1 MIIFLMETPITPPS
15 YMPPTSNFQNMDEDE
30 STFDVMEWIFKILH
44 HWYLFVIFLAITL
57 GIAFLVN
64 RTWKPIY
71 QVSAQILIGANQPSQ
86 SSQLMMQGFNLNTA
100 YKNIDNQ
107 MIIFTSNKLIHKAL
121 SEIDLSVDYYTEGRF
136 KLNNLYGISPINI
149 KSDRIADNVYGI
161 QFDFHDIDGTSYE
174 IIHQKDKQ
182 LGRLIFTG
190 KYGELLSTN
199 YFTIIV
205 NKTDLFNEKSF
216 LHFAFLSPDYLADY
230 FSSRISLNFVTN
242 NSTVLSVSM
251 TGPVYQRDIDFL
263 NVLCDEFLIDNLQQ
277 KNEEA
282 SRTIDF
288 IDKQLDQISDSL
300 HLSENKL
307 QDYRKTTQV
316 FDMSAY
322 SSTLMGHL
330 TSDQEKQL
338 EFQLKES
345 YLNYLE
351 NYIKRNLNKD
361 QIMTPSSLG
370 IVDPILV
377 ELLNQ
382 FNTATIKLS
391 QTTPQNPFYEKYSEE
406 LSRIRLAME
415 DALKNVR
422 AGFAVEKQNI
432 DNQSQ
437 MATTKL
443 ESLPEIENR
452 MNNFERE
459 YKMNDAYY
467 TYLLQKRAEAQIQ
480 QASNVPDNTILE
492 RARMISI
499 TNGGQK
505 SRSLM
510 MAIVIGLLIP
520 FLIIILKE
528 FLKLKIMD
536 KRDIEKITAFPYLG
550 NIPHVVNASTISVI
564 KHPKSSVAEAYRII
578 RTRVNFVAQKSD
590 AACIVVTSTESGDG
604 KSYFSL
610 NYAAICAMTREKTIL
625 VGLDLR
631 KPSLASFL
639 NVENKEG
646 ITNVLL
652 DELSLENAI
661 IHPTQNF
668 NFDLLL
674 SGSVPPNPGELIRSH
689 KLLDLINQLKDI
701 YKYIIIDTSPVGIVA
716 DAYPLM
722 SVADT
727 VVYLVRSK
735 KTDKKFF
742 KTVIRQLKIDGV
754 HHIGIVLN
762 DLDTSKSGYGYHYG
776 YHRYGYGYYG
786 KKISG
791 NDYTKDYY
799 EE

>member
-1 MIIFLMETPITPPS
+1 METTTPPS
-15 YMPPTSNFQNMDEDE
+15 YLPPTSNFQNMDEDE
-30 STFDVMEWIFKILH
+30 STFDIMEWVFKILH
-44 HWYLFVIFLAITL
+44 HWYLFVFFLVLTL
-57 GIAFLVN
+57 GVAFLVN

-71 QVSAQILIGANQPSQ
+71 QVSAQILIGAGQVSQ
-86 SSQLMMQGFNLNTA
+86 SSQLMMQGFNLNNA

-107 MIIFTSNKLIHKAL
+107 MIIFTSNQLIRKAL
-121 SEIDLSVDYYTEGRF
+121 SKIDLSVDYYTEGRF
-136 KLNNLYGISPINI
+136 KLNNLYGVSPIDI
-149 KSDRIADNVYGI
+149 KSDQIADNVYGV
-161 QFDFHDIDGTSYE
+161 QFDFHDIDGNSFE
-174 IIHQKDKQ
+174 IVHQKDKQ
-182 LGRLIFTG
+182 LGRLEFTG
-190 KYGELLSTN
+190 KYGELLSTK

-205 NKTDLFNEKSF
+205 NKTDLFQDNTF

-230 FSSRISLNFVTN
+230 FSSRIALNFVTT

-263 NVLCDEFLIDNLQQ
+263 NVLCDEFLIDNLQR

-288 IDKQLDQISDSL
+288 INSQLDQISDSL
-300 HLSENKL
+300 NLSENKL
-307 QDYRKTTQV
+307 QDFRKATQV
-316 FDMSAY
+316 FDMNTY

-330 TSDQEKQL
+330 TSYEEKRL
-338 EFQLKES
+338 AFHLKES

-382 FNTATIKLS
+382 FNDAQIKLS
-391 QTTPQNPFYEKYSEE
+391 QTTPQNPFYEKYSDE
-406 LSRIRLAME
+406 LTRIRSAME
-415 DALKNVR
+415 DALKNVQ
-422 AGFAVEKQNI
+422 AGFEIEKQDI

-437 MATTKL
+437 KATTQL
-443 ESLPEIENR
+443 ESLPEIENK
-452 MNNFERE
+452 MSNFERQ

-492 RARMISI
+492 RARMISV
-499 TNGGQK
+499 TNGGEK

-520 FLIIILKE
+520 FLIILLKE
-528 FLKLKIMD
+528 FLKLKIID
-536 KRDIEKITAFPYLG
+536 KRDIEKMTTFPYLG
-550 NIPHVVNASTISVI
+550 NVPHVINATAISVI

-578 RTRVNFVAQKSD
+578 RTRVNFVAQKND
-590 AACIVVTSTESGDG
+590 AACVVVTSTESGDG
-604 KSYFSL
+604 KSHFSL
-610 NYAAICAMTREKTIL
+610 NYAAICAMTREKTVL

-631 KPSLASFL
+631 KPSLSASL
-639 NVENKEG
+639 NLENKVG

-652 DELSLENAI
+652 DEITLEEAI
-661 IHPTQNF
+661 IHPTTDF

-674 SGSVPPNPGELIRSH
+674 AGSVPPNPGELIRSR
-689 KLLDLINQLKDI
+689 KLLDLINQLKQT

-722 SVADT
+722 SIADT
-727 VVYLVRSK
+727 VIYLARSK

-742 KTVIRQLKIDGV
+742 KTVIRQLKMDGV

-786 KKISG
+786 RKKAG
-791 NDYTKDYY
+791 KDYTKDYY

>member
-1 MIIFLMETPITPPS
+1 MDTTTKPPS
-15 YMPPTSNFQNMDEDE
+15 YLPSTSNFQNMDEEE
-30 STFDVMEWIFKILH
+30 STFDIMEWLFKILH
-44 HWYLFVIFLAITL
+44 HWYLFVFFLAMTL
-57 GIAFLVN
+57 GVAFLVN

-71 QVSAQILIGANQPSQ
+71 QVSAQILIGAGQPSQ
-86 SSQLMMQGFNLNTA
+86 SSQLVMQGFNLNTA

-107 MIIFTSNKLIHKAL
+107 MIIFTSNELIRKAL
-121 SEIDLSVDYYTEGRF
+121 SKIDLSVDYYTEGRF
-136 KLNNLYGISPINI
+136 KLNNLYGVSPIDI
-149 KSDRIADNVYGI
+149 KSDRIAGNVYGI
-161 QFDFHDIDGTSYE
+161 QFDFHDIDGNSFE

-182 LGRLIFTG
+182 LGRLVFTG

-205 NKTDLFNEKSF
+205 NKTDLFQNNTF

-230 FSSRISLNFVTN
+230 FSSRIALNFVTT

-263 NVLCDEFLIDNLQQ
+263 NVLCDEFLIDNLQR

-288 IDKQLDQISDSL
+288 INSQLDQISDSL
-300 HLSENKL
+300 HLSEDKL
-307 QDYRKTTQV
+307 QDYRKTSQV
-316 FDMSAY
+316 FDMSTY

-330 TSDQEKQL
+330 TSYEEKRL
-338 EFQLKES
+338 EFQLKET
-345 YLNYLE
+345 YLHYLE

-370 IVDPILV
+370 VVDPILV

-382 FNTATIKLS
+382 FNDAQIKLS
-391 QTTPQNPFYEKYSEE
+391 QTTPQNPFYEKYTDE
-406 LSRIRLAME
+406 LTRIRHAME
-415 DALKNVR
+415 DALKNVQ
-422 AGFAVEKQNI
+422 AGFEIEKQNI
-432 DNQSQ
+432 DNQAQ
-437 MATTKL
+437 KATTQL
-443 ESLPEIENR
+443 ESLPEIENK
-452 MNNFERE
+452 MSNFERQ

-492 RARMISI
+492 RARMISV
-499 TNGGQK
+499 TNGGEK
-505 SRSLM
+505 SRSMM

-520 FLIIILKE
+520 LLIIIMKE
-528 FLKLKIMD
+528 FLKIKIID
-536 KRDIEKITAFPYLG
+536 KRDIEKMTAFPYLG
-550 NIPHVVNASTISVI
+550 NIPHVINATTISVI
-564 KHPKSSVAEAYRII
+564 QHPKSSVAEAYRII
-578 RTRVNFVAQKSD
+578 RTRVNFVAQKND
-590 AACIVVTSTESGDG
+590 AACVVVTSTESGDG
-604 KSYFSL
+604 KSHFSL

-631 KPSLASFL
+631 KPSLAASL
-639 NVENKEG
+639 NLEKKAG

-652 DELSLENAI
+652 DELTLEEAT
-661 IHPTQNF
+661 IHPTSDF

-689 KLLDLINQLKDI
+689 KLLDLIDQLKQT

-722 SVADT
+722 SLADT
-727 VVYLVRSK
+727 VIYLARSK

-742 KTVIRQLKIDGV
+742 KTVIRQLKMDGV

-786 KKISG
+786 RKKAG
-791 NDYTKDYY
+791 KDYTKDYY

>member
-1 MIIFLMETPITPPS
+1 METTTNPPS
-15 YMPPTSNFQNMDEDE
+15 YLPPTSNFQNMDEDE
-30 STFDVMEWIFKILH
+30 STFDIMEWAFKIIH
-44 HWYLFVIFLAITL
+44 HWYLFVIFLTLTL

-71 QVSAQILIGANQPSQ
+71 QVSAQILIGACQASQ

-107 MIIFTSNKLIHKAL
+107 MIIFTSNGLIRKAL
-121 SEIDLSVDYYTEGRF
+121 SKIDLSVDYYTKGRF
-136 KLNNLYGISPINI
+136 KLNNLYGVSPINI
-149 KSDRIADNVYGI
+149 KSDRIADNVYGV
-161 QFDFHDIDGTSYE
+161 QFDFHDIDGNSYE
-174 IIHQKDKQ
+174 IVHQKDKQ
-182 LGRLIFTG
+182 LGRLEFTG
-190 KYGELLSTN
+190 KYGELLSTK

-205 NKTDLFNEKSF
+205 NKTDLFQNKIF

-230 FSSRISLNFVTN
+230 FSSRIALNFVTT
-242 NSTVLSVSM
+242 NSTVLSVSI

-288 IDKQLDQISDSL
+288 INSQLDQISDSL
-300 HLSENKL
+300 HFSENKL
-307 QDYRKTTQV
+307 QDFRKTTQV
-316 FDMSAY
+316 FDMNTY
-322 SSTLMGHL
+322 SSTLIGHL
-330 TSDQEKQL
+330 TSYEEKRL
-338 EFQLKES
+338 ALHLKES

-351 NYIKRNLNKD
+351 KYIKRNLNKD

-382 FNTATIKLS
+382 FNAAQIKLS
-391 QTTPQNPFYEKYSEE
+391 QTTPQNPFYEKYSDE
-406 LSRIRLAME
+406 LTRIRSAME
-415 DALKNVR
+415 DALKNVQ
-422 AGFAVEKQNI
+422 AGFEIEKQDIN
-432 DNQSQ
+432 NQSQ
-437 MATTKL
+437 KATTQL
-443 ESLPEIENR
+443 ESLPEIENKMR
-452 MNNFERE
+452 NFERQ

-467 TYLLQKRAEAQIQ
+467 TYLLQKRAEVQIQ

-492 RARMISI
+492 RARMISV
-499 TNGGQK
+499 TNSGEK

-510 MAIVIGLLIP
+510 MAVVIGLLLP
-520 FLIIILKE
+520 FLIILLKE
-528 FLKLKIMD
+528 LLKTKIID
-536 KRDIEKITAFPYLG
+536 KRDIEKMTTFPYLG
-550 NIPHVVNASTISVI
+550 NVPHIINATAISVI

-578 RTRVNFVAQKSD
+578 RTRVNFVAQKND
-590 AACIVVTSTESGDG
+590 AACVVVTSTESGDG
-604 KSYFSL
+604 KSHFSL

-631 KPSLASFL
+631 KPSLAASL
-639 NVENKEG
+639 NLENKIG
-646 ITNVLL
+646 MTNVLL
-652 DELSLENAI
+652 NEITLEEAI
-661 IHPTQNF
+661 IHPTTTDF

-689 KLLDLINQLKDI
+689 KLLDMINQLKQT
-701 YKYIIIDTSPVGIVA
+701 YNYIIIDTSPVGIVA

-722 SVADT
+722 SIADT
-727 VVYLVRSK
+727 VIYLARSK

-742 KTVIRQLKIDGV
+742 KTVIRQLKMDGV

-762 DLDTSKSGYGYHYG
+762 DLDTSKSGYGYH
-776 YHRYGYGYYG
+776 RYGYGYYG
-786 KKISG
+786 RKKTG
-791 NDYTKDYY
+791 KDYTKDYY

>member
-1 MIIFLMETPITPPS
+1 METTTNPPS
-15 YMPPTSNFQNMDEDE
+15 YLPPTSNFQNMDEDE
-30 STFDVMEWIFKILH
+30 STFDIMEWAFKIIH
-44 HWYLFVIFLAITL
+44 HWYLFVIFLTLTL

-71 QVSAQILIGANQPSQ
+71 QVSAQILIGACQASQ

-107 MIIFTSNKLIHKAL
+107 MIIFTSNGLIRKAL
-121 SEIDLSVDYYTEGRF
+121 SKIDLSVDYYTKGRF
-136 KLNNLYGISPINI
+136 KLNNLYGVSPINI
-149 KSDRIADNVYGI
+149 KSDRIADNVYGV
-161 QFDFHDIDGTSYE
+161 QFDFHDIDGNSYE
-174 IIHQKDKQ
+174 IVHQKDKQ
-182 LGRLIFTG
+182 LGRLEFTG
-190 KYGELLSTN
+190 KYGELLSTK

-205 NKTDLFNEKSF
+205 NKTDLFQNKIF

-230 FSSRISLNFVTN
+230 FSSRIALNFVTT
-242 NSTVLSVSM
+242 NSTVLSVSI

-288 IDKQLDQISDSL
+288 INSQLDQISDSL
-300 HLSENKL
+300 HFSENKL
-307 QDYRKTTQV
+307 QDFRKTTQV
-316 FDMSAY
+316 FDMNTY
-322 SSTLMGHL
+322 SSTLIGHL
-330 TSDQEKQL
+330 TSYEEKRL
-338 EFQLKES
+338 ALHLKES

-351 NYIKRNLNKD
+351 KYIKRNLNKD

-382 FNTATIKLS
+382 FNAAQIKLS
-391 QTTPQNPFYEKYSEE
+391 QTTPQNPFYEKYSDE
-406 LSRIRLAME
+406 LTRIRSAME
-415 DALKNVR
+415 DALKNVQ
-422 AGFAVEKQNI
+422 AGFEIEKQDIN
-432 DNQSQ
+432 NQSQ
-437 MATTKL
+437 KATTQL
-443 ESLPEIENR
+443 ESLPEIENKMR
-452 MNNFERE
+452 NFERQ

-467 TYLLQKRAEAQIQ
+467 TYLLQKRAEVQIQ

-492 RARMISI
+492 RARMISV
-499 TNGGQK
+499 TNGGEK

-510 MAIVIGLLIP
+510 MAVVIGLLLP
-520 FLIIILKE
+520 FLIILLKE
-528 FLKLKIMD
+528 LLKTKIID
-536 KRDIEKITAFPYLG
+536 KRDIEKMTTFPYLG
-550 NIPHVVNASTISVI
+550 NVPHIINATAISVI

-578 RTRVNFVAQKSD
+578 RTRVNFVAQKND
-590 AACIVVTSTESGDG
+590 AACVVVTSTESGDG
-604 KSYFSL
+604 KSHFSL

-631 KPSLASFL
+631 KPSLAASL
-639 NVENKEG
+639 NLENKIG
-646 ITNVLL
+646 MTNVLL
-652 DELSLENAI
+652 NEITLEEAI
-661 IHPTQNF
+661 IHPTTTDF

-689 KLLDLINQLKDI
+689 KLLDMINQLKQT
-701 YKYIIIDTSPVGIVA
+701 YNYIIIDTSPVGIVA

-722 SVADT
+722 SIADT
-727 VVYLVRSK
+727 VIYLARSK

-742 KTVIRQLKIDGV
+742 KTVIRQLKMDGV

-786 KKISG
+786 RKKTG
-791 NDYTKDYY
+791 KDYTKDYY

>member
-1 MIIFLMETPITPPS
+1 METTTNPPS
-15 YMPPTSNFQNMDEDE
+15 YLPPTSNFQNMDEDE
-30 STFDVMEWIFKILH
+30 STFDIMEWAFKIIH
-44 HWYLFVIFLAITL
+44 HWYLFVIFLTLTL

-71 QVSAQILIGANQPSQ
+71 QVSAQILIGACQASQ

-107 MIIFTSNKLIHKAL
+107 MIIFTSNGLIRKAL
-121 SEIDLSVDYYTEGRF
+121 SKIDLSVDYYTKGRF
-136 KLNNLYGISPINI
+136 KLNNLYGVSPINI
-149 KSDRIADNVYGI
+149 KSDRIADNVYGV
-161 QFDFHDIDGTSYE
+161 QFDFHDIDGNSYE
-174 IIHQKDKQ
+174 IVHQKDKQ
-182 LGRLIFTG
+182 LGRLEFTG
-190 KYGELLSTN
+190 KYGELLSTK

-205 NKTDLFNEKSF
+205 NKTDLFQNKIF

-230 FSSRISLNFVTN
+230 FSSRIALNFVTT
-242 NSTVLSVSM
+242 NSTVLSVSI

-288 IDKQLDQISDSL
+288 INSQLDQISDSL
-300 HLSENKL
+300 HFSENKL
-307 QDYRKTTQV
+307 QDFRKTTQV
-316 FDMSAY
+316 FDMNTY
-322 SSTLMGHL
+322 SSTLIGHL
-330 TSDQEKQL
+330 TSYEEKRL
-338 EFQLKES
+338 ALHLKES

-351 NYIKRNLNKD
+351 KYIKRNLNKD

-382 FNTATIKLS
+382 FNAAQIKLS
-391 QTTPQNPFYEKYSEE
+391 QTTPQNPFYEKYSDE
-406 LSRIRLAME
+406 LTRIRSAME
-415 DALKNVR
+415 DALKNVQ
-422 AGFAVEKQNI
+422 AGFEIEKQDIN
-432 DNQSQ
+432 NQSQ
-437 MATTKL
+437 KATTQL
-443 ESLPEIENR
+443 ESLPEIENKMR
-452 MNNFERE
+452 NFERQ

-467 TYLLQKRAEAQIQ
+467 TYLLQKRAEVQIQ

-492 RARMISI
+492 RARMISV
-499 TNGGQK
+499 TNGGEK

-510 MAIVIGLLIP
+510 MAVVIGLLLP
-520 FLIIILKE
+520 FLIILLKE
-528 FLKLKIMD
+528 LLKTKIID
-536 KRDIEKITAFPYLG
+536 KRDIEKMTTFPYLG
-550 NIPHVVNASTISVI
+550 NVPHIINATAISVI

-578 RTRVNFVAQKSD
+578 RTRVNFVAQKND
-590 AACIVVTSTESGDG
+590 AACVVVTSTESGDG
-604 KSYFSL
+604 KSHFSL

-631 KPSLASFL
+631 KPSLAASL
-639 NVENKEG
+639 NLENKIG
-646 ITNVLL
+646 MTNVLL
-652 DELSLENAI
+652 NEITLEEAI
-661 IHPTQNF
+661 IHPTTTDF

-689 KLLDLINQLKDI
+689 KLLDMINQLKQT
-701 YKYIIIDTSPVGIVA
+701 YNYIIIDTSPVGIVA

-722 SVADT
+722 SIADT
-727 VVYLVRSK
+727 VIYLARSK

-742 KTVIRQLKIDGV
+742 KTVIRQLKMDGV

-762 DLDTSKSGYGYHYG
+762 DLDTSKSGYGYH
-776 YHRYGYGYYG
+776 RYGYGYYG
-786 KKISG
+786 RKKTG
-791 NDYTKDYY
+791 KDYTKDYY